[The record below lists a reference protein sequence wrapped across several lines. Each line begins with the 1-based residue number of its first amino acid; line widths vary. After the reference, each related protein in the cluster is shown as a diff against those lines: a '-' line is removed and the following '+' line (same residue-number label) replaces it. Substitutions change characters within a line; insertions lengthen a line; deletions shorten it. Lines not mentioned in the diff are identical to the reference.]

1 MMSLI
6 PAMLVVTF
14 TITIAFA
21 SFGERAV
28 DDRGTVMGSNLTLHH
43 KQSVAQAM
51 EDGRTSGYITS
62 ALGGPFRQ
70 MGDWTTQ
77 VVSSGHRTVV
87 VTYLPDGIQGAEQS
101 ALKAFSE
108 VTPLSLRKL
117 PESYAGNY
125 KYSGTG
131 TGGTIGRGD
140 FSDMVLPIPANGPA
154 IITVINQDYTG
165 PGGPGA

>member
-1 MMSLI
+1 MSMI

-14 TITIAFA
+14 TITIAFS
-21 SFGERAV
+21 SFGERV
-28 DDRGTVMGSNLTLHH
+28 LDDRGTVMATNLTLHH
-43 KQSVAQAM
+43 KQAVAKAM
-51 EDGRTSGYITS
+51 EEGRTSGYITN
-62 ALGGPFRQ
+62 AMGGPFRQ

-77 VVSSGHRTVV
+77 VVSYGHRTVV
-87 VTYLPDGIQGAEQS
+87 VTYLPDGLQGAEQS

-125 KYSGTG
+125 KYSDTG
-131 TGGTIGRGD
+131 IGGTIGRGD
-140 FSDMVLPIPANGPA
+140 FSDMALPIPANGPA
-154 IITVINQDYTG
+154 IITVINQDYTS